1 MGWTVGS
8 ARHHPSTTPLWLSGR
23 ERRSRSPQGRASPR
37 LAAGMP
43 GLPSV
48 SALWP
53 PWGWWV
59 GVTLLIGGETG
70 RAQEIALATA
80 QATGELVDSLFG
92 SSALDG
98 IEFAVGDLGAPADPL
113 SPAIHVD
120 DLL

>member
-1 MGWTVGS
+1 MAV
-8 ARHHPSTTPLWLSGR
+8 
-23 ERRSRSPQGRASPR
+23 
-37 LAAGMP
+37 
-43 GLPSV
+43 V
-48 SALWP
+48 
-53 PWGWWV
+53 V
-59 GVTLLIGGETG
+59 VVVTLLIGGETG

-120 DLL
+120 DLF